1 MPFCSVANLPRI
13 RHWKGLCHARRQR
26 PKAVR
31 DRPAHSRR
39 DRLKDGTVPLPRHVE
54 RKIHRGL
61 SALFS
66 LPCAPTNKSQE
77 ELEGHKKFLRERGLQ
92 LPRVSSL
99 DKKLEDLRRLVAYE
113 LTNDEITAMVDRKN
127 FLRRKYDPET
137 RERLQKSIE
146 ESREAGNHIFANQ
159 LQEELDSL
167 GKPSGLAFRTSLTP
181 QKQSADSMQQE
192 RLAQLN
198 AENRRR
204 NNEAVRRAQLAER
217 QRARDA
223 DERQR
228 ARDAEAKLAKGE
240 AADEEEA
247 RRLRT
252 KVGSVQGSET
262 PAKSASKAGSGEST
276 PAANGTPGGA
286 QKGVLPEVAK
296 LQEKKFAEARGVP
309 TIRKPLMDDDIIA
322 SLDLDIDVEIE

>member
-1 MPFCSVANLPRI
+1 MLPY
-13 RHWKGLCHARRQR
+13 
-26 PKAVR
+26 
-31 DRPAHSRR
+31 
-39 DRLKDGTVPLPRHVE
+39 
-54 RKIHRGL
+54 
-61 SALFS
+61 
-66 LPCAPTNKSQE
+66 APTNESQE
-77 ELEGHKKFLRERGLQ
+77 ELDGHKKFLRERGLQ

-99 DKKLEDLRRLVAYE
+99 DKKLEELRRLVAYE

-127 FLRRKYDPET
+127 HLRRKYDPET

-146 ESREAGNHIFANQ
+146 EARASGNHIFANQ
-159 LQEELDSL
+159 LQGELDSL

-217 QRARDA
+217 QRAREA

-228 ARDAEAKLAKGE
+228 ARDAEAKLARGE
-240 AADEEEA
+240 AANEEEA
-247 RRLRT
+247 RRLRA
-252 KVGSVQGSET
+252 KAGSAAPGSET
-262 PAKSASKAGSGEST
+262 PAKSADGAGSGEGT
-276 PAANGTPGGA
+276 PAAANGTPGAA

>member
-1 MPFCSVANLPRI
+1 M
-13 RHWKGLCHARRQR
+13 
-26 PKAVR
+26 
-31 DRPAHSRR
+31 
-39 DRLKDGTVPLPRHVE
+39 
-54 RKIHRGL
+54 
-61 SALFS
+61 
-66 LPCAPTNKSQE
+66 
-77 ELEGHKKFLRERGLQ
+77 
-92 LPRVSSL
+92 
-99 DKKLEDLRRLVAYE
+99 VAYE

-146 ESREAGNHIFANQ
+146 EARALGNHIFANQ
-159 LQEELDSL
+159 LQDELDSL

-217 QRARDA
+217 QRAREA

-228 ARDAEAKLAKGE
+228 ARDAEAKLARGE
-240 AADEEEA
+240 VADEEEA
-247 RRLRT
+247 RKL
-252 KVGSVQGSET
+252 KAKAGSVRGSET
-262 PAKSASKAGSGEST
+262 PAKSPYKAGSGEGT
-276 PAANGTPGGA
+276 PAANGTPGA
-286 QKGVLPEVAK
+286 TKGVLPEVAK
-296 LQEKKFAEARGVP
+296 LQEQQFAEARGVP